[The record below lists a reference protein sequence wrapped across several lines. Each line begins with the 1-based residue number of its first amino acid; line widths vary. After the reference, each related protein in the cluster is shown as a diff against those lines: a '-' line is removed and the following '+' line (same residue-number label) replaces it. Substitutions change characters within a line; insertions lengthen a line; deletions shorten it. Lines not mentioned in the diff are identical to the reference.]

1 MAETFRP
8 PKAVLAETDLPAS
21 LTAVEVAELRDRTG
35 ATGAWA
41 QRIAAGFESRT
52 LIFKEQS
59 MESRDDLAVVEP
71 ADVDVD
77 CVPELI
83 ASVYAALAEL
93 IEAVTPS
100 EVEDPSEDVT
110 EPIEMNSVDAVA
122 EVRRSAIATAEKRN
136 ITAELRTEVRAD
148 GSVAIRGYAAV
159 FNREADGLPFR
170 EMIKPGAFARSLD
183 NGDECYLL
191 VNHNTDELPLARR
204 NSGTLTLSEDETGL
218 LMEAVLD
225 PTNPRAAEVI
235 SVLTRGDASEMSFA
249 FTVAPDGQTRTKDGL
264 RELRELNLFEV
275 SICTWGAYSDTS
287 VGLRSVDSA
296 DDLDSRWLAK
306 KWQAKRD
313 GLLK

>member
-8 PKAVLAETDLPAS
+8 PKAVHSEFDLPAS
-21 LTAVEVAELRDRTG
+21 LTAVQVAELRNRGG

-41 QRIAAGFESRT
+41 RRVVAGLESRAS
-52 LIFKEQS
+52 FSEEKS
-59 MESRDDLAVVEP
+59 MDVRDDMAAVS
-71 ADVDVD
+71 DDVD

-83 ASVYAALAEL
+83 ACVYAALAEL

-100 EVEDPSEDVT
+100 EVEDPLEDVT
-110 EPIEMNSVDAVA
+110 EPLEPISVDAVA

-136 ITAELRTEVRAD
+136 ITAELRTEIRAD

-249 FTVAPDGQTRTKDGL
+249 FTVAPEGQTRTKDGL

-287 VGLRSVDSA
+287 VGLRSADIV
-296 DDLDSRWLAK
+296 DDLESRWLAK
-306 KWQAKRD
+306 KWQVKRD